1 MADKNIKKSIIKKK
15 DLPPFSGQSGKI
27 RLRYRVISEDR
38 NRASHWSKIQDVA
51 MPTIASP
58 YSYTLSVQQQG
69 STLIYEVI
77 LKWVPPGAELQYMR
91 NYDIFLK
98 TNTAVGEPAVSAY
111 SYSKTEQ
118 GFFSVRFLLDK
129 GSVNNF
135 YLTEAECKKELTKAM
150 QALFLKD
157 TQISGHCTFKDYL
170 TPNKTFE

>member
-135 YLTEAECKKELTKAM
+135 NVIVQEATYDRIINTNQILVKTTKENL
-150 QALFLKD
+150 
-157 TQISGHCTFKDYL
+157 
-170 TPNKTFE
+170 

>member
-1 MADKNIKKSIIKKK
+1 MADKNIKKSIIKNK
-15 DLPPFSGQSGKI
+15 DLPPFSGESGKI

-69 STLIYEVI
+69 STSIYEVI
-77 LKWVPPGAELQYMR
+77 LQWDPPGAELQYMR

-118 GFFSVRFLLDK
+118 GFFSVRFLLDQND
-129 GSVNNF
+129 VDNF
-135 YLTEAECKKELTKAM
+135 NVIVQNATYDRIINTNQILVKTTKENL
-150 QALFLKD
+150 
-157 TQISGHCTFKDYL
+157 
-170 TPNKTFE
+170 